1 MIRLSLLVVTAIS
14 IASLASAQ
22 QDSLLREAVR
32 LATEGQGDS
41 ARVLVKTRIGELS
54 PADSLYPEA
63 LYVAGVV
70 AQSSDSA
77 LAYFRRVSI
86 EFSRS
91 EWADDALL
99 RRSELAFAAGEL
111 SAAARYSETILL
123 DYPFSGALA
132 KAAYWAGR
140 SHLELGAADTGC
152 GYLRRAEA
160 SAGEDVELANRA
172 RYFLQR
178 CAALETGPDSARAQG
193 RARLVYAVQ
202 VAAVQSAAAANELMQ
217 QLHGEGYDSHVVRD
231 SDGLLK
237 VRVGRFSQKAQ
248 AQELAVELRAK
259 LGGQPFVVE
268 ERR

>member
-1 MIRLSLLVVTAIS
+1 MMRLFCLVVTAMS
-14 IASLASAQ
+14 TASLAAAQ
-22 QDSLLREAVR
+22 QDPLLREAVR

-41 ARVLVKTRIGELS
+41 ARVLVSTRIGELS

-70 AQSSDSA
+70 AENSDSA

-123 DYPFSGALA
+123 DYPFSDALA
-132 KAAYWAGR
+132 MAAYWAGR
-140 SHLELGAADTGC
+140 SNLELGQADTGC
-152 GYLRRAEA
+152 GQLRRAEE

-178 CAALETGPDSARAQG
+178 CAAMEVGSDSAREQV
-193 RARLVYAVQ
+193 RARPIYSVQ

-217 QLHGEGYDSHVVRD
+217 RLHGEGYDSHVVRD
-231 SDGLLK
+231 EDGLLK
-237 VRVGRFSQKAQ
+237 VRVGRFAQRTQ
-248 AQELAVELRAK
+248 AQQLVAELRAK